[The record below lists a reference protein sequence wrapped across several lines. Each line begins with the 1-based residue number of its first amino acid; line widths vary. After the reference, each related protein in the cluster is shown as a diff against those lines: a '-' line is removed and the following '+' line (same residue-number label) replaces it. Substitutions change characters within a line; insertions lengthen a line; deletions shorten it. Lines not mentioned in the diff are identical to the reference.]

1 MMCVITTMITF
12 FLSKLQCAM
21 YLGTISDDERLMNFI
36 ISTATCVHPV
46 VRKERKNKIT
56 VKNEDNKLVYLF
68 IGHTCNGLHVTTV
81 AAVRPSM
88 DSGVTSFCV
97 NQTGRV

>member
-1 MMCVITTMITF
+1 
-12 FLSKLQCAM
+12 M
-21 YLGTISDDERLMNFI
+21 YLGTISDDERLTSFI
-36 ISTATCVHPV
+36 ISIATCVHPV

-56 VKNEDNKLVYLF
+56 AKNEDNKLVYLY
-68 IGHTCNGLHVTTV
+68 IGHTCNGSDVTTV

-88 DSGVTSFCV
+88 DGGVTSFCV